1 MDKGLKDYSGNLEFG
16 CSFPFNRNAFSRRP
30 LTAQVCVSTG
40 VANSASIIATAVVG
54 DGISLLM
61 AQSARLQQ
69 LLMLLFTWYM
79 EVAADYKICTAHV
92 TSRESA
98 IKSTKAL
105 CAWDSGSATAKV
117 TVLLMQ
123 AQDGTRCPGCSW
135 KKYLPHK
142 LKKSRFK
149 FFINLRCF
157 LKRFLALNVIIVK

>member
-1 MDKGLKDYSGNLEFG
+1 M
-16 CSFPFNRNAFSRRP
+16 
-30 LTAQVCVSTG
+30 STG
-40 VANSASIIATAVVG
+40 VAYSASITATTVAG

-79 EVAADYKICTAHV
+79 EVAADYKICIAHV

-105 CAWDSGSATAKV
+105 CAWDSGSATAQV
-117 TVLLMQ
+117 TVLLMRS
-123 AQDGTRCPGCSW
+123 QDGTRCPGCTW

-149 FFINLRCF
+149 FFINLGYF
-157 LKRFLALNVIIVK
+157 LKRLLALNVIIVK

>member
-1 MDKGLKDYSGNLEFG
+1 M
-16 CSFPFNRNAFSRRP
+16 
-30 LTAQVCVSTG
+30 STG
-40 VANSASIIATAVVG
+40 VVSSDSITATAVVG

-61 AQSARLQQ
+61 AQNARLQQ

-79 EVAADYKICTAHV
+79 EVEADYKICIAHV

-117 TVLLMQ
+117 SVLLMQ
-123 AQDGTRCPGCSW
+123 SQDGSRCPGCSW
-135 KKYLPHK
+135 KKYRPHK

-149 FFINLRCF
+149 FFINLGYF

>member
-1 MDKGLKDYSGNLEFG
+1 MLF
-16 CSFPFNRNAFSRRP
+16 FFNRNAFSRRRR
-30 LTAQVCVSTG
+30 TTQVCVSTG
-40 VANSASIIATAVVG
+40 MANSASITATTVAG

-61 AQSARLQQ
+61 AQNARLQQ

-79 EVAADYKICTAHV
+79 EVEADYKICTAHV

-105 CAWDSGSATAKV
+105 CAWDSGSATAKCS
-117 TVLLMQ
+117 VLLMR
-123 AQDGTRCPGCSW
+123 AQDGTRCPGCTW

-149 FFINLRCF
+149 YFINLGYF
-157 LKRFLALNVIIVK
+157 LKRFLVLM

>member
-1 MDKGLKDYSGNLEFG
+1 M
-16 CSFPFNRNAFSRRP
+16 A
-30 LTAQVCVSTG
+30 
-40 VANSASIIATAVVG
+40 ATTVVG
-54 DGISLLM
+54 DGISLLTVL
-61 AQSARLQQ
+61 SARLQQ
-69 LLMLLFTWYM
+69 LLMLLFTWHM
-79 EVAADYKICTAHV
+79 EVVADYKICTDHV

-117 TVLLMQ
+117 TVLPMQ
-123 AQDGTRCPGCSW
+123 SQGGTRCPECSW

-149 FFINLRCF
+149 FFINSGYF